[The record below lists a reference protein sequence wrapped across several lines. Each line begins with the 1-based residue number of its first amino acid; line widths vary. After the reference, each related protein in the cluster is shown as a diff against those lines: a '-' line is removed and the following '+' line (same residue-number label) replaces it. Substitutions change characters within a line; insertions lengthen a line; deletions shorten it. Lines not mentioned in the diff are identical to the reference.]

1 MGGGVGDVGVG
12 VGDVAIMLMMV
23 MRRPNKVTLVMMRTR
38 MNNRVWNIISTQ
50 WINPLPSC
58 ALFLLCLYS
67 QLHTGEKALN
77 CTATHSAQCTVHSGE
92 SIQLHS
98 GEKAL
103 LGIDWSGNN
112 WRVAYYV

>member
-58 ALFLLCLYS
+58 ALFLLCL
-67 QLHTGEKALN
+67 HTQSNSGEKPLN
-77 CTATHSAQCTVHSGE
+77 CTEMHTAHWRKAHSIAQ
-92 SIQLHS
+92 
-98 GEKAL
+98 
-103 LGIDWSGNN
+103 
-112 WRVAYYV
+112 